1 MKIAGPLKKGKFISR
16 PNRFITHID
25 LNGEKVISHLPDPG
39 RLQEL
44 LIPGAIVW
52 LRPALKDS
60 NRKTRYSTLMVE
72 KEGVLISLDTTLP
85 NRFIREDFD
94 FIPFLKG
101 WCLVRSEYKIG
112 NHRIDFILK
121 DIFITTGEISDNY
134 FDILR
139 TDVFPLFQSVVNHLG

>member
-1 MKIAGPLKKGKFISR
+1 MKIAGPLKKGKFIAR

-60 NRKTRYSTLMVE
+60 NRKTQYSTLMVE

-94 FIPFLKG
+94 FIPFLK
-101 WCLVRSEYKIG
+101 
-112 NHRIDFILK
+112 D
-121 DIFITTGEISDNY
+121 
-134 FDILR
+134 
-139 TDVFPLFQSVVNHLG
+139 